1 MSIQPAD
8 STLNYSTLSGQISML
23 QDSVRCKA
31 FQRAIA
37 ETVTPGCVVLDIGAG
52 TGILSLFAA
61 QAGARVVYAVEQT
74 EIAHIARE
82 IIEENGLS
90 DQITVIQHDMAT
102 LELPEKVD
110 VIVSEWLGGYGV
122 DENLLP
128 IVVQARDRWLKP
140 GGKLIPSSV
149 TALLAPAFD
158 EHLQYDV
165 DFWGSTPYGID
176 LDLIGRSTA
185 RTFRCAANH
194 VKQKH
199 LLCDP
204 KVMWKT
210 DVMTYPSEDTTQPF
224 ICHLEFVADRDA
236 EFNCLA
242 AWFRA
247 PLTENILM
255 TNGPSDPNTHW
266 GRHIFP
272 LGENVFIQK
281 GALIRVDFCLE
292 PQSRGESKAIWK
304 IEVGDEIF
312 RSEGN
317 TILMEQDPLGP
328 IQ

>member
-1 MSIQPAD
+1 MPIKLTD
-8 STLNYSTLSGQISML
+8 TTLNYSTLSGQTSML

-37 ETVTPGCVVLDIGAG
+37 ETVTPGCAVLDIGAG
-52 TGILSLFAA
+52 TGILSMFAA

-74 EIAHIARE
+74 NIAHVARE

-90 DQITVIQHDMAT
+90 GQITVLQGDMAT

-128 IVVQARDRWLKP
+128 IVVQARDRWLKS
-140 GGKLIPSSV
+140 GGKMIPSSA

-165 DFWGSTPYGID
+165 DFWSSYPYGID
-176 LDLIGRSTA
+176 LDLIARSTA

-204 KVMWKT
+204 QVMWET
-210 DVMTYPSEDTTQPF
+210 DVMTFPAEEATRPF
-224 ICHLEFVADRDA
+224 ACHLEFVADRDA
-236 EFNCLA
+236 ELNCLA

-247 PLTENILM
+247 PLTETILM
-255 TNGPSDPNTHW
+255 TNGPADPNTHW

-272 LGENVFIQK
+272 LGKNVYVEK
-281 GALIRVDFCLE
+281 GAPVSVDFCLE
-292 PQSRGESKAIWK
+292 PQSRGQSNATWEIK
-304 IEVGDEIF
+304 VGDELF
-312 RSEGN
+312 RSEGI
-317 TILMEQDPLGP
+317 TVLLEQDPSAQG
-328 IQ
+328 